1 MLSTF
6 SDHHFFLA
14 GRLYKVA
21 EDSSCLVLL
30 PATFKL
36 LDCDNGMEVLL
47 GSPRWSA
54 GNHGDM
60 LGIGMHIAK

>member
-14 GRLYKVA
+14 GCLCEVA

-30 PATFKL
+30 PATL

-60 LGIGMHIAK
+60 LGIGMHIDS